1 MHSPNSTM
9 TSAETWQTVREIHSI
24 EKEKN
29 IKKIRETI
37 TMEAIS
43 APSIKCTDK

>member
-1 MHSPNSTM
+1 M

-29 IKKIRETI
+29 TNKSRETI
-37 TMEAIS
+37 TMEAINTL
-43 APSIKCTDK
+43 SIKCKEK